1 MDILRSVINGTNV
14 ILWEKN
20 VLVIM
25 LIGMALYASY
35 KTKFM
40 QIRLFKEIIKTLK
53 GERIDGEK
61 ISSLEAFYLGTA
73 CRVGA
78 GNIAGVVAAISIGG
92 PGALFWMWIV
102 ALLGA
107 STSFIESVLA
117 VVYREKD
124 VKGNYRGGTPW
135 IIKNRLKNKWLGIV
149 YALASI
155 VCYVGVIQVMS
166 NSVTESIVGAYK
178 INAKVVAIILAIL
191 VGATI
196 FIKGKKDTIVKA
208 LNKVVPIMAFMYLA
222 VVVYVLL
229 TNITQIPFVFGKIFS
244 AAFGVNEI
252 AGGALGGVIMQG
264 VRRGLFS
271 NEAGSG
277 NGNYAAALADV
288 DEPVKQGMIQ
298 SLSVFVDT
306 LIICSATAFVVLL
319 GDMNALEG
327 MSGMILFQ
335 EALRGH
341 IGWIGIPFTVIILF
355 FFSFSTILG
364 VTFYGRNALQFITEN
379 SKINIIYQLVV
390 VWMVYIGGVEQNYFV
405 WSLADF
411 GLGLMT
417 VINILTIAPLVSEST
432 VYLEKY
438 EQKLKGYAKMNS

>member
-1 MDILRSVINGTNV
+1 MNILRSVINGTNI

-20 VLVIM
+20 ILVVM

-40 QIRLFKEIIKTLK
+40 QIRLFKEIMKTLK
-53 GERIDGEK
+53 GERVEGEK
-61 ISSLEAFYLGTA
+61 ISSLEVFYLGTA

-78 GNIAGVVAAISIGG
+78 GNIAGVVAAISVGG

-107 STSFIESVLA
+107 STSFVESVLA
-117 VVYREKD
+117 VIYREKD
-124 VKGNYRGGTPW
+124 TKGNYKGGTPW
-135 IIKNRLKNKWLGIV
+135 IIKNRLKNKWLGII

-155 VCYVGVIQVMS
+155 ICYIGVIQVMS

-178 INAKVVAIILAIL
+178 INAKLISVVLAIL
-191 VGATI
+191 VGMTI

-222 VVVYVLL
+222 VVIYVLL

-288 DEPVKQGMIQ
+288 DEPVKQGMVQ

-319 GDMNALEG
+319 GDMNALDG
-327 MSGMILFQ
+327 MSGMVLFQ

-379 SKINIIYQLVV
+379 SKINIIYQVVV

-417 VINILTIAPLVSEST
+417 VINILTIAPLVNESV
-432 VYLEKY
+432 VYLQKY
-438 EQKLKGYAKMNS
+438 EQKLKGYVKMNS

>member
-1 MDILRSVINGTNV
+1 MEILKSIINGTNA

-20 VLVIM
+20 VLVVM

-40 QIRLFKEIIKTLK
+40 QIRLFGEIVKTLK
-53 GERIDGEK
+53 GEKTTGEK

-107 STSFIESVLA
+107 STAFVESVLS
-117 VVYREKD
+117 VVHREKD
-124 VKGNYRGGTPW
+124 SNGNYRGGTPW
-135 IIKNRLKNKWLGIV
+135 VIKNRLKKRWLGIV
-149 YALASI
+149 YAVASVI
-155 VCYVGVIQVMS
+155 CYVGVIQVMA
-166 NSVTESIVGAYK
+166 NSVTESVVGAYK
-178 INAKVVAIILAIL
+178 LNPTIISVILALLVAI
-191 VGATI
+191 TI
-196 FIKGKKDTIVKA
+196 FGKGRKDKIVTA
-208 LNKVVPIMAFMYLA
+208 LNKIVPVMAFMYLA
-222 VVVYVLL
+222 VVLYVLL
-229 TNITQIPFVFGKIFS
+229 TNITEIPMVFGKIFS
-244 AAFGVNEI
+244 AAFGINQF
-252 AGGALGGVIMQG
+252 AGGALGGAIMQG

-288 DEPVKQGMIQ
+288 DEPVKQGMVQ

-306 LIICSATAFVVLL
+306 LVICSATAFVVLL
-319 GDMNALEG
+319 ASDSRLSELNG
-327 MSGMILFQ
+327 MVLFQ
-335 EALRGH
+335 EALKSH

-364 VTFYGRNALQFITEN
+364 VTFYGRNALQFISEN
-379 SKINIIYQLVV
+379 PKVNTGYQLIV
-390 VWMVYIGGVEQNYFV
+390 VWMVYVGGVEQNYFV

-417 VINILTIAPLVSEST
+417 VINIVAIAPLINESI

-438 EQKLKGYAKMNS
+438 EQKLKGCAKINP

>member
-1 MDILRSVINGTNV
+1 MELLKSIIDGTNM

-20 VLVIM
+20 ILVIM

-40 QIRLFKEIIKTLK
+40 QIRLFGEVVKTLK
-53 GERIDGEK
+53 GERVDGEK
-61 ISSLEAFYLGTA
+61 MSSLEAFYLGTA

-107 STSFIESVLA
+107 STAFIESVLS
-117 VVYREKD
+117 VIHREKD
-124 VKGNYRGGTPW
+124 QNGNYRGGTPW
-135 IIKNRLKNKWLGIV
+135 IIKNRLKKRWLGVV
-149 YALASI
+149 YAVASI
-155 VCYVGVIQVMS
+155 ICYIGVIQVMA
-166 NSVTESIVGAYK
+166 NSITESVVGAYK
-178 INAKVVAIILAIL
+178 INPTIISIGLAVLVAI
-191 VGATI
+191 TI
-196 FIKGKKDTIVKA
+196 FGKGRKDTIVTA
-208 LNKVVPIMAFMYLA
+208 LNKIVPMMAFMYLA
-222 VVVYVLL
+222 VVLYVLL
-229 TNITQIPFVFGKIFS
+229 INITQIPTVFGKIFS
-244 AAFGVNEI
+244 AAFGINQF
-252 AGGALGGVIMQG
+252 AGGALGGIIMQG

-288 DEPVKQGMIQ
+288 DEPVKQGMVQ

-306 LIICSATAFVVLL
+306 LVICSATAFVVLL
-319 GDMNALEG
+319 ADSEALNG
-327 MSGMILFQ
+327 LSGMVLFQ
-335 EALRGH
+335 ESLKTH

-364 VTFYGRNALQFITEN
+364 VTFYGKNALQFISNN
-379 SKINIIYQLVV
+379 SKLNIVYQVIV
-390 VWMVYIGGVEQNYFV
+390 VWMVYVGGVEQNYFV

-417 VINILTIAPLVSEST
+417 VINIVTIAPLINESI

-438 EQKLKGYAKMNS
+438 EQKLKGCVKINP

>member
-1 MDILRSVINGTNV
+1 MEIVKTIINGTNT

-20 VLVIM
+20 VLVVM
-25 LIGMALYASY
+25 LIGMGLYVSY
-35 KTKFM
+35 RTKFM
-40 QIRLFKEIIKTLK
+40 QIRLFGEIVKTLK
-53 GERIDGEK
+53 GEKINGEK

-92 PGALFWMWIV
+92 PGALFWMWLV
-102 ALLGA
+102 ALIGA
-107 STSFIESVLA
+107 STAFAESILSVI
-117 VVYREKD
+117 YREKEQNGSY
-124 VKGNYRGGTPW
+124 KGGTPW
-135 IIKNRLKNKWLGIV
+135 IIKNRLKKRWLGIV

-155 VCYVGVIQVMS
+155 ICYIGVIQVMA
-166 NSVTESIVGAYK
+166 NSVTESVVGAYK
-178 INAKVVAIILAIL
+178 IDPTIASVILAIL
-191 VGATI
+191 VAITI
-196 FIKGKKDTIVKA
+196 FGKGRKDKIITA
-208 LNKVVPIMAFMYLA
+208 LNKIVPVMTFLYLA
-222 VVVYVLL
+222 VVLYVLL
-229 TNITQIPFVFGKIFS
+229 VNITEIPMVFRKIFS
-244 AAFGVNEI
+244 AAFGINQF

-306 LIICSATAFVVLL
+306 LVICSATAFIVLL
-319 GDMNALEG
+319 ANDSGLNGL
-327 MSGMILFQ
+327 SGMVLFQ
-335 EALRGH
+335 EALRNH
-341 IGWIGIPFTVIILF
+341 IGWIGIPFTVLILF

-364 VTFYGRNALQFITEN
+364 VIFYGKNALQFIN
-379 SKINIIYQLVV
+379 QNPKLNVLYQLVAV
-390 VWMVYIGGVEQNYFV
+390 VMVYVGGIEQNYFV

-417 VINILTIAPLVSEST
+417 VINIITIAPLINESI

-438 EQKLKGYAKMNS
+438 EQKLREYAKINP

>member
-1 MDILRSVINGTNV
+1 MDILRSLINGTNV

-20 VLVIM
+20 ILVIM

-53 GERIDGEK
+53 GERVDGEK

-117 VVYREKD
+117 VIYREKD
-124 VKGNYRGGTPW
+124 VNGNYRGGTPW
-135 IIKNRLKNKWLGIV
+135 IIKNRLKNKWLGMV

-155 VCYVGVIQVMS
+155 ICYIGVIQVMS

-178 INAKVVAIILAIL
+178 IDAKVIAIILAVL

-222 VVVYVLL
+222 VVLYVLL

-288 DEPVKQGMIQ
+288 DEPVKQGMVQ

-319 GDMNALEG
+319 GDVKALEG
-327 MSGMILFQ
+327 MSGMVLFQ

-341 IGWIGIPFTVIILF
+341 IGWIGIPFTVIIIF

-390 VWMVYIGGVEQNYFV
+390 VWMVYIGGIEQNYFV

-417 VINILTIAPLVSEST
+417 VINILTIAPLVNEST

>member
-1 MDILRSVINGTNV
+1 MELLKSIIDGTNM

-20 VLVIM
+20 ILVIM

-40 QIRLFKEIIKTLK
+40 QIRLFGEVVKTLK
-53 GERIDGEK
+53 GERVDGEK
-61 ISSLEAFYLGTA
+61 MSSLEAFYLGTA

-107 STSFIESVLA
+107 STAFIESVLS
-117 VVYREKD
+117 VIHREKD
-124 VKGNYRGGTPW
+124 QNGNYRGGTPW
-135 IIKNRLKNKWLGIV
+135 IIKNRLKKRWLGVV
-149 YALASI
+149 YAVASI
-155 VCYVGVIQVMS
+155 ICYIGVIQVMA
-166 NSVTESIVGAYK
+166 NSITESVVGAYK
-178 INAKVVAIILAIL
+178 INPTIISIGLAALVAI
-191 VGATI
+191 TI
-196 FIKGKKDTIVKA
+196 FGKGRKDTIVTA
-208 LNKVVPIMAFMYLA
+208 LNKIVPMMAFMYLA
-222 VVVYVLL
+222 VVLYVLL
-229 TNITQIPFVFGKIFS
+229 TNITQIPTVFGKIFS
-244 AAFGVNEI
+244 AAFGINQF
-252 AGGALGGVIMQG
+252 AGGALGGIIMQG

-288 DEPVKQGMIQ
+288 DEPVKQGMVQ

-306 LIICSATAFVVLL
+306 LVICSATAFVVLL
-319 GDMNALEG
+319 ADSEALNG
-327 MSGMILFQ
+327 LSGMVLFQ
-335 EALRGH
+335 ESLKTH

-364 VTFYGRNALQFITEN
+364 VTFYGKNALQFISNN
-379 SKINIIYQLVV
+379 SKLNIVYQVIV
-390 VWMVYIGGVEQNYFV
+390 VWMVYVGGVEQNYFV

-417 VINILTIAPLVSEST
+417 VINIVTIAPLINESI

-438 EQKLKGYAKMNS
+438 EQKLKGCVKINP

>member
-1 MDILRSVINGTNV
+1 MDILKSIINGTNV

-20 VLVIM
+20 ILVIM

-53 GERIDGEK
+53 GEKIDGEK

-135 IIKNRLKNKWLGIV
+135 IIKNRLKNKWLGII

-155 VCYVGVIQVMS
+155 VCYIGVIQVMS

-288 DEPVKQGMIQ
+288 DEPVKQGMVQ

-306 LIICSATAFVVLL
+306 LVICSATAFVVLL
-319 GDMNALEG
+319 GDMNVLEG
-327 MSGMILFQ
+327 MSGMVLFQ

-379 SKINIIYQLVV
+379 SKINIIYQLIV

-411 GLGLMT
+411 GLGIMT
-417 VINILTIAPLVSEST
+417 VINILTIAPLVSESV

-438 EQKLKGYAKMNS
+438 EQKLKGYVKMNS